1 MRRLFAFAIMVFA
14 CAAGHAQPL
23 TLPLPPARST
33 HLGFSLVPLNEQ
45 GWLVLAD
52 RPEQFALRK
61 AGAEPDEGYAV
72 QGSTTSLPA
81 FASPEAFLA
90 EVVKRGT
97 ADSVAGRFK
106 LVAHSAQLA
115 PATGDMCA
123 RTHTVTEDHAPVRR
137 SSRSGPMILEIYAIT
152 CAHPGNRAIGVMV
165 GYSERYYPGHRD
177 PRLEKSADTLLGSV
191 TLNDL

>member
-14 CAAGHAQPL
+14 CAEGHAQPL
-23 TLPLPPARST
+23 TLPMPPARSI
-33 HLGFSLVPLNEQ
+33 HLGFSLVPLNEP

-61 AGAEPDEGYAV
+61 TGADPDEGYAV
-72 QGSTTSLPA
+72 QGSTTSLPL

-97 ADSVAGRFK
+97 VDSPAGRFK
-106 LVAHSAQLA
+106 LVAHSAQLV
-115 PATGDMCA
+115 PAMGDMCA
-123 RTHTVTEDHAPVRR
+123 RTHTVTEDRAPVRQ
-137 SSRSGPMILEIYAIT
+137 SSRTGPMILEIYAIT

-165 GYSERYYPGHRD
+165 GYSERYYPGQRD
-177 PRLEKSADTLLGSV
+177 PRLEKSAEALLASV
-191 TLNDL
+191 VLTDL